1 MTLEEMKNINPVT
14 VNPDTLVDIATVEV
28 DRSLS
33 RAEQMK
39 QFLKQIKTESLL
51 RLLMPTPVRPS
62 RIAWNITSG
71 KEAKQTTTDYKFKIR
86 CSKFKIGHRH
96 LFTTV
101 LSSNQG

>member
-39 QFLKQIKTESLL
+39 QFLKQIKNPYLYKCNGII
-51 RLLMPTPVRPS
+51 VK
-62 RIAWNITSG
+62 IAYANTS
-71 KEAKQTTTDYKFKIR
+71 QTIEDCVEHYNR
-86 CSKFKIGHRH
+86 QRSKTNDNG
-96 LFTTV
+96 L
-101 LSSNQG
+101 

>member
-39 QFLKQIKTESLL
+39 QFLKQIKNHYLYKCNGII
-51 RLLMPTPVRPS
+51 VK
-62 RIAWNITSG
+62 IAYANTS
-71 KEAKQTTTDYKFKIR
+71 QTIEDCVEHYIR
-86 CSKFKIGHRH
+86 QRSKTNDNG
-96 LFTTV
+96 L
-101 LSSNQG
+101 